1 MLLCSDHPTPAVNNN
16 QRGLPSGNELT
27 RAIQNVK
34 LRRVV
39 EQEKPAELSPDGAE
53 FLKKALERMN
63 KFTNLSFDE
72 EDGDIEEQEW

>member
-1 MLLCSDHPTPAVNNN
+1 MFFSDTPSTNNK
-16 QRGLPSGNELT
+16 QKGLPAGNELT
-27 RAIQNVK
+27 RAIQSVK

-39 EQEKPAELSPDGAE
+39 NEEKPAALSPDGAE

-72 EDGDIEEQEW
+72 DERDAEEQEW